1 MDDLNGSMIRT
12 TAALEAACAAARED
26 GVLALDTEF
35 VWTRTYRPRLGIVQ
49 MGCRRGCWALD
60 CMSGM
65 HLEVLRETIEDGAVV
80 KILHDAR
87 QDLTLLRHY
96 AGGVPKNVFD
106 TQLAAA
112 FAGFPGGMGLQ
123 KLLFEAI
130 DVGLPKTETC
140 TDWTQRPLSPAQ
152 LEYALDDVRY
162 LLALRDEL
170 LRRAGVFGT
179 VDWLGE
185 DLLRYEDAAA
195 YCDPDP
201 DSAWLR
207 VKLRSVRL
215 EGNQWA
221 VLRAVAALRERQA
234 LQWNLPRN
242 WLGDDDSLAE
252 MAQKG
257 KVMHL
262 RHRLKSSSQA
272 DILRGLYAKTI
283 DEAKALPEEEWPA
296 NPRRTFIKEV
306 RDAADA
312 AVEWLRRRAEELH
325 VDAGVI
331 ASRAAITEFI
341 DNPDDD
347 SNPLA
352 FGWRHEEVG
361 RDMAARFAVG

>member
-1 MDDLNGSMIRT
+1 MDGLNGSMIRT
-12 TAALEAACAAARED
+12 SAALEAACVAARAD

-35 VWTRTYRPRLGIVQ
+35 VWTHTYRPRLGIVQ
-49 MGCRRGCWALD
+49 MGCRSGCWVLD

-65 HLEVLRETIEDGAVV
+65 HLDILRETIEDGAVI

-96 AGGVPKNVFD
+96 ANGVPKSVFD

-112 FAGFPGGMGLQ
+112 FAGFSGGIGLQ

-130 DVGLPKTETC
+130 GVGLPKTETC
-140 TDWTQRPLSPAQ
+140 TDWTRRPLSPAQ
-152 LEYALDDVRY
+152 LEYALDDVRH
-162 LLALRDEL
+162 LPALRDEL
-170 LRRAGVFGT
+170 LRRAEAFGT
-179 VDWLGE
+179 VDWLNE

-195 YCDPDP
+195 YCDQDP

-215 EGNQWA
+215 EGNEWA

-234 LQWNLPRN
+234 LQWNLPRS

-252 MAQKG
+252 MAQRG

-283 DEAKALPEEEWPA
+283 DEAKALPEEDWPE

-312 AVEWLRRRAEELH
+312 AVEWLWGRAEELH
-325 VDAGVI
+325 VDSGVI
-331 ASRAAITEFI
+331 ASRTTVTEFI
-341 DNPDDD
+341 DNPDDAA
-347 SNPLA
+347 NPLA
-352 FGWRHEEVG
+352 SGWRSEMVG
-361 RDMAARFAVG
+361 KEMIARFGVD